1 MYHLLYNA
9 MMNWYCVLH
18 KIKQACW
25 ARRMKYVN
33 WGIQKFAI
41 IQLLRV
47 SHKKKLLFEREVEQ
61 KTKKFPDAGNW

>member
-1 MYHLLYNA
+1 
-9 MMNWYCVLH
+9 
-18 KIKQACW
+18 
-25 ARRMKYVN
+25 MKYVN

-61 KTKKFPDAGNW
+61 KTKKFPDAGKM